1 MSHRD
6 PTLLPVLWF
15 SECGV
20 KRETGMGAGVEQAD
34 FLNQPLH
41 AVQCCQVTA
50 LVEKMS
56 FLSSLLYL
64 SHVSI
69 NSCVKYF
76 LAPAMDPSLFSV
88 PGMQR

>member
-1 MSHRD
+1 
-6 PTLLPVLWF
+6 
-15 SECGV
+15 
-20 KRETGMGAGVEQAD
+20 MGAGVEQAD
-34 FLNQPLH
+34 FLNQPHH

-64 SHVSI
+64 SHVFI
-69 NSCVKYF
+69 NSCINHF

-88 PGMQR
+88 PGMQWQTRQPRSLPSSRLCPGERNHQ